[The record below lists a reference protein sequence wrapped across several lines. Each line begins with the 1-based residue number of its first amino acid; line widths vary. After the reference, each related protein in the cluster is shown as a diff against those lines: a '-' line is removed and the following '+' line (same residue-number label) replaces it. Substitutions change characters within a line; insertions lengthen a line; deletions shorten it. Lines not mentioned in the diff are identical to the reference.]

1 MAEEVEIGNVG
12 GNGVASEVTLARL
25 AATMELMAKKK
36 GINPEDV
43 NKKLKELSNATTD
56 NTKSVED
63 GTTARTDNTK
73 KLKKSTA
80 ALSKF
85 GNTVGSGLISAL
97 TAVGQS
103 AVNIGE
109 AFASG
114 TDRLDAF
121 ASQVPLVGK
130 YLGPLASLFDD
141 SFEAF
146 QSVASSGAA
155 FNNSLTQMRSA
166 AAEARMPLQEFTGM
180 ISANSDKLAQFGGTA
195 TGGALQIV
203 KLNKALGSQREELLN
218 MGLSYQDINEA
229 LIDYQYLQR
238 AGNRGLKLSQQQQV
252 NQADAAARYTKNL
265 VTLGK
270 LTGEDVKSQQA
281 KIAAAQMDVAMQAKL
296 AGLSAEE
303 REKMDTLMANTLAS
317 GGEQAVE
324 ALKREFLGMPPLT
337 QEAALFTTQFGEQV
351 TAIKNG
357 LADVYDSNVDGAQM
371 QAKGVNYMM
380 DMINGAS
387 ATFARL
393 EPGMSAAA
401 AGLDGPMAEVAAQ
414 LQSAGIK
421 FTDFIDRDTG
431 EVDQVRLRA
440 ALETAVAEG
449 KNRDATT
456 NSIVQTKEAL
466 AETRKAF
473 ETSVI
478 SPLMESV
485 APALQELTGYLNEL
499 ANSEEFKD
507 AMSEI
512 GTMFKEFKPKVEAF
526 VEAFK
531 KDPMKTLKG
540 LAGDLLSGVGSMIG
554 DALVSVITSPKVIAA
569 MVGGVALLW
578 GAKAITS
585 KLGSV
590 LGSVFG
596 GGAPGTSGVDPRGK
610 QQRGGGTAGKLGGG
624 IGNFVGQMGAG
635 VMKGAA
641 AGLAAF
647 GGPQSL
653 AIGLGAV
660 TLGAAITAIGAG
672 IAGATW
678 LMGSALPTFAE
689 GMDAFKDIDGDNL
702 LSVAKGIAAVGTA
715 IAAMG
720 VGSAIGSFGNIISTV
735 LDALPGKSPLE
746 KIQDFSEIKLN
757 KEQIESNSQAIM
769 AYSNAMKGFDGGP
782 GADVFGALKAGLV
795 SFLGGETDPIEP
807 IKRFGATDIDPNG
820 LVVKNATA
828 VKAYADAMKGFD
840 GGPKASVFGAVKAG
854 LVEFLGGNSDPL
866 TPLIKFGM
874 FDIDPNGF
882 VVKNATAVKAYANA
896 MKDFPTD
903 LPKGDAFAGLK
914 AGLISFMGGEDAF
927 EPLRKFGAENLD
939 TGGFIISNAASVK
952 AYANAMKDFPT
963 DFPKGDALAG
973 FKDGLISF
981 MGGSDAFEPLRKFG
995 ESLIDPAKNVEP
1007 NSVAVKSFAEAMK
1020 DFPTDLPSGDALAG
1034 FKNFASG
1041 LLGGEGAFEPI
1052 KKFGQEEFDG
1062 PSIIANAAILSE
1074 FSTAMSAFS
1083 SSGISSIEIPKTL
1096 ASRLEDLNSVPTSNL
1111 NLLASGMAAIA
1122 NVSGLQSNLDI
1133 LNSGLDTSN
1142 VTSYTTAMQSLVEVL
1157 SELNEELGKDNKAGF
1172 GTGTNAGDVVSK
1184 MDTIGSG
1191 GGAGSDQLNTIMN
1204 KVLLTLEEMRDLDI
1218 KVEKNTADMSGG
1230 FNIAARRVSR
1240 GG

>member
-12 GNGVASEVTLARL
+12 GDGVASEVTLARL

-121 ASQVPLVGK
+121 ASQVPLVGR

-281 KIAAAQMDVAMQAKL
+281 KIAQAQMDVAMQAKL

-371 QAKGVNYMM
+371 QAKGVDYMM

-421 FTDFIDRDTG
+421 FTDFINRDTG

-456 NSIVQTKEAL
+456 NSIVQTREAL

-526 VEAFK
+526 VKAFK
-531 KDPMKTLKG
+531 EDPMKTLKG

-578 GAKAITS
+578 GAKAVTN

-596 GGAPGTSGVDPRGK
+596 GGAPGTSGVSPKGGQSK
-610 QQRGGGTAGKLGGG
+610 GGGTAGKVGGG

-647 GGPQSL
+647 GGPQSA
-653 AIGLGAV
+653 AIALGAV

-678 LMGSALPTFAE
+678 LMGSALPKFAE

-702 LSVAKGIAAVGTA
+702 LSVAKGIGAVGVS

-720 VGSAIGSFGNIISTV
+720 AGSAIGSFGNTISNV

-746 KIQDFSEIKLN
+746 KIQDFSKIKLN

-820 LVVKNATA
+820 LVVKNAKA

-854 LVEFLGGNSDPL
+854 LVEFLGGDSDPMTPLIKFGATDLDPNGLVVKNATAVKAYSDAMKGFSTPPAVGILGTLRAGLVDFLGGNSDPL
-866 TPLIKFGM
+866 TPLIKFGKT
-874 FDIDPNGF
+874 DIDPNGL
-882 VVKNATAVKAYANA
+882 VVKNAAAVKAYADA

-927 EPLRKFGAENLD
+927 EPLRKFGAENLNA
-939 TGGFIISNAASVK
+939 GGFIISNGEAIKSFAA
-952 AYANAMKDFPT
+952 AMKDFPT
-963 DFPKGDALAG
+963 
-973 FKDGLISF
+973 
-981 MGGSDAFEPLRKFG
+981 E
-995 ESLIDPAKNVEP
+995 
-1007 NSVAVKSFAEAMK
+1007 
-1020 DFPTDLPSGDALAG
+1020 LPSGDALAG

-1052 KKFGQEEFDG
+1052 KKFGQEKFDG

-1096 ASRLEDLNSVPTSNL
+1096 ASRLEDLNNVPTGNL
-1111 NLLASGMAAIA
+1111 NLLASGMTAIA

-1142 VTSYTTAMQSLVEVL
+1142 VTSYTTAMESLVQVL

-1172 GTGTNAGDVVSK
+1172 GKGTNAGDVVSK